1 MQNPQQVF
9 KKLVSYLRISSV
21 QMEVVIDAI
30 MMRRGS
36 INLFRGRSKSLE
48 VRPAFFWTFEL

>member
-48 VRPAFFWTFEL
+48 VRPAFF